1 MTQKIIIFG
10 FPHTG
15 TTILKSIIGHCH
27 NVEEIIAESST
38 IPVRSLKNTE
48 KDFIVCKHPHLIDDF
63 FTDKYSDYIKIFIVR
78 DPRFVFSSLNK
89 RFNYKKLNW
98 WHDLDKYISVIK
110 KFSRYTLTPRKDVY
124 CLKYEDMFPDNFK
137 VLRNMFD
144 DIGFKY
150 SDDVFDNSKYENKI
164 LNKCRIPDELP
175 ENTDHARYRTY
186 QINQPF
192 KNMNDDKKIDLT
204 EEQLEKITHNE
215 FINVVYP
222 ILLER
227 YY

>member
-1 MTQKIIIFG
+1 MTKKIIIFG

-15 TTILKSIIGHCH
+15 TSILKSIIGHCN
-27 NVEEIIAESST
+27 NVEEMINESST
-38 IPVRSLKNTE
+38 IKKKSE
-48 KDFIVCKHPHLIDDF
+48 KDFIVCKHPHLIDNF

-89 RFNYKKLNW
+89 RFNYKKLNQF
-98 WHDLDKYISVIK
+98 HNLDTYISVMK
-110 KFSRYTLTPRKDVY
+110 KFSRYILTPRKDVL
-124 CLKYEDMFPDNFK
+124 CLKYEDMFPNNFLK
-137 VLRNMFD
+137 LRQMFD
-144 DIGFKY
+144 DIGLKY
-150 SDDVFDNSKYENKI
+150 TDDVFDNSKYENRI
-164 LNKCRIPDELP
+164 LKKSLIPDELP

-222 ILLER
+222 ILLSKN
-227 YY
+227 

>member
-15 TTILKSIIGHCH
+15 TTILKSIIAHCN
-27 NVEEIIAESST
+27 NVEEIITETST
-38 IPVRSLKNTE
+38 ISIRSLKSTK
-48 KDFIVCKHPHLIDDF
+48 KDFIVCKHPHLIDNF

-89 RFNYKKLNW
+89 RFNYKKLNQF
-98 WHDLDKYISVIK
+98 HNLDTYISVMK
-110 KFSRYTLTPRKDVY
+110 KFSRYILTPRKDVL
-124 CLKYEDMFPDNFK
+124 CLKYEDMFPNNFLK
-137 VLRNMFD
+137 LRQMFD
-144 DIGFKY
+144 DIGLKY
-150 SDDVFDNSKYENKI
+150 TDDVFDNSKYENRI
-164 LNKCRIPDELP
+164 LKKSLIPDELP

>member
-15 TTILKSIIGHCH
+15 TSILKSIIGHCV
-27 NVEEIIAESST
+27 NVEEIISESST
-38 IPVRSLKNTE
+38 IPVRSLKNTQ

-63 FTDKYSDYIKIFIVR
+63 FKDRYSDYIKIFIVR
-78 DPRFVFSSLNK
+78 DPRFVLSSLNK
-89 RFNYKKLNW
+89 RFNYKKLNDF
-98 WHDLDKYISVIK
+98 HNLDKYISTIK

-124 CLKYEDMFPDNFK
+124 CLKYEELFPNNFK

-144 DIGFKY
+144 DIGLKY
-150 SDDVFDNSKYENKI
+150 TDDVFDNSKYENKI
-164 LNKCRIPDELP
+164 LNKSHIPDELP

-192 KNMNDDKKIDLT
+192 KNMNDPTKIDLT

-222 ILLER
+222 ILLSKN
-227 YY
+227 